1 MKQRHKYIIA
11 IVLFVILILLLGYM
25 TADWM
30 MTYLRSLGDR
40 IERSKVALKT
50 IDDEYVINTKYKEK
64 WKEISGFQDEALEDR
79 QTQFTAYLQK
89 LEADRDFDFG
99 QMIPSERP
107 LKETKDFQELS
118 YKLIFSAN
126 LKDMAMFLARL
137 DESDKLL
144 RIDNLN
150 ISCRIIPQYD
160 RYRMPLLSPADL
172 QVELTV
178 TIPAALGASD
188 SSKKEFA
195 K

>member
-1 MKQRHKYIIA
+1 MVLIA
-11 IVLFVILILLLGYM
+11 ILILLLGHI
-25 TADWM
+25 TVNWM
-30 MTYLRSLGDR
+30 ITYLHSL
-40 IERSKVALKT
+40 ERRVEQAKLALKT
-50 IDDEYVINTKYKEK
+50 IDDEYTINTKYKDK
-64 WKEISGFQDEALEDR
+64 WKEISGFQNEALEDR

-144 RIDNLN
+144 RIDSLYV
-150 ISCRIIPQYD
+150 SCRIIPQYD
-160 RYRMPLLSPADL
+160 LYRMPLLSTADL

-178 TIPAALGASD
+178 TIPAALGSSD
-188 SSKKEFA
+188 SNKKEFA

>member
-1 MKQRHKYIIA
+1 MKQRHKYIIVIFLSA
-11 IVLFVILILLLGYM
+11 ILILLLGHM

-30 MTYLRSLGDR
+30 MEYLRSLAER
-40 IERSKVALKT
+40 IDEAQVKLKT
-50 IDDEYVINTKYKEK
+50 IDDEYAINTKYKDK
-64 WKEISGFQDEALEDR
+64 WQEISGFQNEPLEDR

-99 QMIPSERP
+99 QMTPSERP
-107 LKETKDFQELS
+107 LKETAEFQELS
-118 YKLIFSAN
+118 YKLVFSAN
-126 LKDMAMFLARL
+126 LKDLAMFLARL

-150 ISCRIIPQYD
+150 ISCKAVPHYD
-160 RYRMPLLSPADL
+160 RYRMPLLSTADL
-172 QVELTV
+172 EIGLTV
-178 TIPAALGASD
+178 TIPAALRPAD